1 MAPFFAAEVVTVGT
15 ATWVTAGGVLLAPP
29 PPHAHNK
36 TPDKAIETSIAA
48 HVFIADLRQ
57 GAEIGA
63 PSMPPPS
70 EHSRIQES
78 NVQGEAKPKKARKV
92 CVGCLEDLQFA

>member
-1 MAPFFAAEVVTVGT
+1 MAPFFAAEVATVGA
-15 ATWVTAGGVLLAPP
+15 ATCVPAGVLLLAPP

-78 NVQGEAKPKKARKV
+78 IVQGEAQPMKACKV
-92 CVGCLEDLQFA
+92 CVGCLEDSQFA